1 MSYNQLISDP
11 STYVKN
17 RAQRSGD
24 SIFLRHMDDVVG
36 TGPDEH
42 LMIDFEHMK
51 TSLYLT
57 DSETA
62 SDQCQF
68 MRSRVLRSKCLRRRT
83 DGTRRALQGTSLQRF
98 GSSRDGFRLGKTTFY
113 SAGDQADSNTS
124 KYDALQYNSVHERN
138 VCRDSSGHEEQHCR
152 SLHGT
157 SGWIANTV
165 AREETWTSNPG
176 WYESYEWGR
185 QRNGDDGE
193 LWYSASSRAGV

>member
-1 MSYNQLISDP
+1 MPRESEPVCVEPAPEAQLDSSKVWPLQESFSRTHDFSSDLGYSQKINDMCYNQLISDP
-11 STYVKN
+11 STYVEK
-17 RAQRSGD
+17 RAQRSGEL
-24 SIFLRHMDDVVG
+24 IFLRHMDDVVG

-68 MRSRVLRSKCLRRRT
+68 MRSRVLRSQSLRRRT

-138 VCRDSSGHEEQHCR
+138 VCR
-152 SLHGT
+152 
-157 SGWIANTV
+157 
-165 AREETWTSNPG
+165 
-176 WYESYEWGR
+176 
-185 QRNGDDGE
+185 
-193 LWYSASSRAGV
+193 